1 MEICT
6 LFTVTFGNT
15 INISLCTC
23 VVRYAR
29 LSVWVYVSKV
39 LRIYVHTYV
48 CTRIYICM
56 YKVVITGFDNIQCFV
71 FEGYS
76 RVKLHLRNA
85 QVSNRNFNVY
95 GYVVYC

>member
-1 MEICT
+1 MY
-6 LFTVTFGNT
+6 
-15 INISLCTC
+15 S
-23 VVRYAR
+23 Y
-29 LSVWVYVSKV
+29 
-39 LRIYVHTYV
+39 
-48 CTRIYICM
+48 IYICM

>member
-1 MEICT
+1 MHVY
-6 LFTVTFGNT
+6 LYGFMY
-15 INISLCTC
+15 LKYC
-23 VVRYAR
+23 VYMYIHM
-29 LSVWVYVSKV
+29 YVLV
-39 LRIYVHTYV
+39 
-48 CTRIYICM
+48 YICM